1 MINKNNNSNLE
12 NMPINTAHFR
22 PQEIPPPEDH
32 EVSGV
37 SPAQISLISQIEDK
51 FNENEMNEVID
62 EHQQI
67 VVPPEQPSL
76 ADAILQRM
84 NNIEQENT
92 YDELDFPIIK
102 TNGPVAIDQPK
113 TPSLPLSRKSS
124 VPSIKNMPSPQK
136 EVQKEVH
143 I

>member
-1 MINKNNNSNLE
+1 
-12 NMPINTAHFR
+12 
-22 PQEIPPPEDH
+22 
-32 EVSGV
+32 
-37 SPAQISLISQIEDK
+37 
-51 FNENEMNEVID
+51 MNEVID

-102 TNGPVAIDQPK
+102 TNGPPAAIEEPK

-124 VPSIKNMPSPQK
+124 VPSIKNMPSP
-136 EVQKEVH
+136 
-143 I
+143 